1 MNAVLVDSSL
11 VLDLF
16 TADERF
22 CEPSMALLTR
32 WGSTHEL
39 CINDIV
45 YAEVSVGFS
54 RVESLDQAL
63 AGSGFRHLPIP
74 KEALFLAGKAFLGYR
89 RRGGTRLSPLPD
101 FFIGAHAAV
110 SGIPLLTRDSGRIR
124 ACYPTVRM
132 LEP

>member
-1 MNAVLVDSSL
+1 MNSVLVDSSV

-16 TADERF
+16 TADARYCER
-22 CEPSMALLTR
+22 SMGLLSF
-32 WGSTHEL
+32 WGATHEL

-45 YAEVSVGFS
+45 YAEVSVGF
-54 RVESLDQAL
+54 RRIELLDQAL
-63 AGSGFRHLPIP
+63 TGSGFRHLPIP

-89 RRGGTRLSPLPD
+89 RRGGAKLAPLPD

-110 SGIPLLTRDSGRIR
+110 AGIPLLTRDPVRIR
-124 ACYPTVRM
+124 ACYPTVRI

>member
-1 MNAVLVDSSL
+1 MNAVLVDSSI

-22 CEPSMALLTR
+22 CDSSMALLTR

-89 RRGGTRLSPLPD
+89 RRGGARLSPLPD

-110 SGIPLLTRDSGRIR
+110 SGIPLLTRDPERIR

-132 LEP
+132 MEP